1 MRSKIDPFKENNHL
15 FFKVPLELQRQ
26 MSSMTPSE
34 ITVFVFFMT
43 QVFYQKTLTIEE
55 PVESICYHTGIKNQI
70 TVRNAIRGLVER
82 GWIGNILYQK
92 NSSNKYVL
100 NLEPKVNY
108 ELIKR
113 MNERSKNTSLAK
125 RKSIENGE
133 KGKFEKRTN
142 ENLQN

>member
-1 MRSKIDPFKENNHL
+1 MSSKIDPFKEGNNI
-15 FFKVPLELQRQ
+15 FFKVPLELQKY
-26 MSSMTPSE
+26 MSSMSPSE
-34 ITVFVFFMT
+34 ITVYVFFMT
-43 QVFYQKTLTIEE
+43 QVFYQKSLTIEE
-55 PVESICYHTGIKNQI
+55 PVDSICYWTGIKNQI
-70 TVRNAIRGLVER
+70 TVRNAIKGLVEK

-100 NLEPKVNY
+100 NLEPKVNH

-133 KGKFEKRTN
+133 KGKFEKRKD